1 MREGPLSSENF
12 VVTHLHLHDEGNVT
26 ISRGEEEVT
35 LPPHHVADVG
45 YQLLGMSQVLDLSD
59 AGYEPSESRLNSAAL
74 IVVLSLVCMGMVIGF
89 GFAVWW
95 T

>member
-1 MREGPLSSENF
+1 MREGPLSSEEF
-12 VVTHLHLHDEGNVT
+12 VVTHLHLHEEGNVT

-35 LPPHHVADVG
+35 LPSHHVADVG

-59 AGYEPSESRLNSAAL
+59 AGYEQPEGYMNSAAL
-74 IVVLSLVCMGMVIGF
+74 IVVLALVCMGMVMGF